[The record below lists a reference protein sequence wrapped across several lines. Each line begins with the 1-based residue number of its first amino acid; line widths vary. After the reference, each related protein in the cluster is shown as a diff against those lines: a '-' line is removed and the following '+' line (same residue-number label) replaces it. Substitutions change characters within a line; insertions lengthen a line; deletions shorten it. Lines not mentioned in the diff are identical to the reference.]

1 MSQLRKAGCKG
12 NPIGASEDLSAT
24 GAVSVNMYAEA
35 LAQVDTATA
44 TTAKS
49 SLHLIAQEASKTT
62 PFDDNVAAPAP
73 NLSPAAAADAKKV
86 EQFLHEYQQLVAG
99 VAILLGFIFAFAGYR
114 YFSATLFLCGAAA
127 AGFISFVVI
136 DTYQPDEQT
145 SKPAVVLGVTLT
157 LALIVGILCVY
168 LRKIG
173 TFLAGAA
180 GAASA
185 AFMLNAAVL
194 NKFPAP
200 DALPGLWLYLAV
212 VVLGLIGGVLAL
224 KLERLVLV
232 LSTSLA
238 GSLACVAGI
247 GHFAG
252 HFPTSASSFIDP
264 ATHAVTHDVWVW
276 AYACGFLVMV
286 VVSTIVQFK
295 TTVDR
300 ETKEKDQKYKNSLL
314 YTAPEP
320 QQRTVYVDHVSGYN
334 TAV

>member
-1 MSQLRKAGCKG
+1 M
-12 NPIGASEDLSAT
+12 ILSVFT
-24 GAVSVNMYAEA
+24 SLFFLFNFYF
-35 LAQVDTATA
+35 LFFS
-44 TTAKS
+44 TT
-49 SLHLIAQEASKTT
+49 
-62 PFDDNVAAPAP
+62 
-73 NLSPAAAADAKKV
+73 
-86 EQFLHEYQQLVAG
+86 G

-224 KLERLVLV
+224 KLERFVLV

-276 AYACGFLVMV
+276 AYACGFLVSCSFNLFFCVCFFFFGIFFYLQVDSEHTYIFFIFLFVDSLFFFFFTFFFLQVMV

-300 ETKEKDQKYKNSLL
+300 ETKKKDQKYKNSLL